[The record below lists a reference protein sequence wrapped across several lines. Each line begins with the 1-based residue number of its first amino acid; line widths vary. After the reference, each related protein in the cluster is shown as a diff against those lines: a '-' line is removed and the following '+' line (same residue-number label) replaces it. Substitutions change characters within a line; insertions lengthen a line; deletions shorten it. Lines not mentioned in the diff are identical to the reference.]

1 MRSNPLIVVASTS
14 AALADRLAAS
24 LRRDGS
30 TVYITHSAQ
39 GCLRVATSVGPDMV
53 VLDPALATGRVEGLL
68 RAHPSSAKARIVH
81 LDDQGTFMPRV
92 VKPERVLHAA
102 A

>member
-39 GCLRVATSVGPDMV
+39 GCLRVATSVAPDMV
-53 VLDPALATGRVEGLL
+53 VLDPALAGRVEGLL
-68 RAHPSSAKARIVH
+68 HAHPSSARARIVH
-81 LDDQGTFMPRV
+81 FDDIDVLTPRA
-92 VKPERVLHAA
+92 VKPERLLHAA